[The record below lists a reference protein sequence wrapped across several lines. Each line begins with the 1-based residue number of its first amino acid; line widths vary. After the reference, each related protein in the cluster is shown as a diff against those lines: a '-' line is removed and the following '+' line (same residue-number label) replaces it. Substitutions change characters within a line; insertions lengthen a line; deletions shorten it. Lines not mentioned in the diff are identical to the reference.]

1 MMYNYLYMTTIQKD
15 SPPELP
21 GFEQLSAFEKKYVEN
36 LAGNY
41 QLTAKCESAP
51 LDTFEKG
58 VAPALYKPA
67 SMLLPGNEI
76 FNRTANYLTHHD
88 SYEDTFEIGVDLGI
102 EINNSSRNDR
112 DKFLLFISTVE
123 AIALMRNALG
133 ILKNKTMSD
142 VEDVIALTIL
152 ESDKPLKDKIKL
164 LEVID
169 EAIDDIREKVDVED
183 DDFTFVRA
191 HHSIVRLRNALTKL
205 DETKH
210 SVQVA
215 YPTTDSF
222 ETTEGSEVEKNAR
235 LLTSEAMSH
244 RKYGTKPA
252 YIEASIGGSWV
263 FYDGEDYKR
272 KFNLSETASV
282 AAVVYHVKET
292 KPKDLRIGLRETQIE
307 YGMKAYEVVGGLGE
321 MDSDM
326 ELYIMQ
332 DGSITTDRH
341 GINDLAVVFRDKPS
355 VSHQIKAEI
364 SSNFY
369 DLSMPISRSRQ
380 ARNFPSFTQDER
392 EDFDPIKDL
401 LMPRIKSINDE
412 KPAPEND
419 DNTRIIR
426 EHDVTWFVRTLPNG
440 WHASSEA
447 VEEASKRGII
457 LEENETFVREHT
469 RGNSGERVFGYHA
482 VRRLGPERVT

>member
-1 MMYNYLYMTTIQKD
+1 MYNYLYMTTIQKD

-191 HHSIVRLRNALTKL
+191 HHSIVRLRKTLHRAIALEQVNCLAGCVRENLHLDMAGTHDGLLKEHRRIAERTVCLTHGL
-205 DETKH
+205 DERSAKI
-210 SVQVA
+210 
-215 YPTTDSF
+215 F
-222 ETTEGSEVEKNAR
+222 F
-235 LLTSEAMSH
+235 LLD
-244 RKYGTKPA
+244 PA
-252 YIEASIGGSWV
+252 HPA
-263 FYDGEDYKR
+263 
-272 KFNLSETASV
+272 TA
-282 AAVVYHVKET
+282 AT
-292 KPKDLRIGLRETQIE
+292 GN
-307 YGMKAYEVVGGLGE
+307 GLGE
-321 MDSDM
+321 
-326 ELYIMQ
+326 
-332 DGSITTDRH
+332 DG
-341 GINDLAVVFRDKPS
+341 
-355 VSHQIKAEI
+355 KA
-364 SSNFY
+364 
-369 DLSMPISRSRQ
+369 DGVGPIEQ
-380 ARNFPSFTQDER
+380 
-392 EDFDPIKDL
+392 
-401 LMPRIKSINDE
+401 
-412 KPAPEND
+412 
-419 DNTRIIR
+419 
-426 EHDVTWFVRTLPNG
+426 FV
-440 WHASSEA
+440 E
-447 VEEASKRGII
+447 
-457 LEENETFVREHT
+457 VR
-469 RGNSGERVFGYHA
+469 
-482 VRRLGPERVT
+482 